1 MGFCSL
7 LVSSRLIII
16 HVLAQTDTST
26 GFGFCF
32 VFYRGTSMI
41 VPLCSFGD

>member
-1 MGFCSL
+1 MGYCSL

-26 GFGFCF
+26 GFVLFF
-32 VFYRGTSMI
+32 I
-41 VPLCSFGD
+41 KELP

>member
-1 MGFCSL
+1 MGYCSL

-26 GFGFCF
+26 GFVLFF
-32 VFYRGTSMI
+32 TKGTSMI